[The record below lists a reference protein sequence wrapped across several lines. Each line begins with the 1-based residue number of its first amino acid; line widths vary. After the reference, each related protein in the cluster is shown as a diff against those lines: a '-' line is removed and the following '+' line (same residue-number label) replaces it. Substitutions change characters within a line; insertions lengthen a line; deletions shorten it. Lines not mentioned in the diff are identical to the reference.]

1 MAKREVHM
9 SSKRYT
15 EEFKIEAVRQVVDR
29 GYSIAEVADRLG
41 TTTHSLY
48 VWKKKYGPDSAEH
61 LEKAETDQEIRR
73 LKKELRRVTEE
84 RDILKKAAVYFA
96 SQSE

>member
-1 MAKREVHM
+1 M

-15 EEFKIEAVRQVVDR
+15 EEFKIEAVRQVIDR
-29 GYSIAEVADRLG
+29 GYSVAEVAQRLG

-48 VWKKKYGPDSAEH
+48 AWRTRYGPDSAEH
-61 LEKAETDQEIRR
+61 MEKVETDQEIRR

-96 SQSE
+96 SQSQ